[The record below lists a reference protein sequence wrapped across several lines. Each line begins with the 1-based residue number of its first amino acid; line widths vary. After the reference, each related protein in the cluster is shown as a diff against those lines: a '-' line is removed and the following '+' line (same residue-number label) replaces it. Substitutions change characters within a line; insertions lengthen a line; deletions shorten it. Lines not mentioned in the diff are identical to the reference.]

1 MGFMVPGLLG
11 GGILGKGVKNGNAR
25 SPSGKQRVSK
35 TELPM
40 FDLRLLLT
48 FDLWKEDIQFHL

>member
-1 MGFMVPGLLG
+1 MVPGLLG
-11 GGILGKGVKNGNAR
+11 GGILGKVVKNGNAR
-25 SPSGKQRVSK
+25 SPSGMQRVSK